1 MDLIEK
7 SFYIKNNMI
16 CNILI
21 KNFTLYYTESTKD
34 LIFFLV
40 DLKNKN
46 KTNEF
51 RISEDIINILFEN
64 GFDLSLLK
72 APDELF
78 TIIQFCI
85 NNDISPYALNIKS
98 IDLKLVIIYLN
109 YIQNQFVDLAKLE
122 EIQVV
127 FFYKILL
134 INKIEVNKNI
144 LLKTFNILGATE
156 NININICYS
165 IYSLIKSI
173 ESISSEEKNILSDEL
188 PKIFT
193 KLLPALNSENNFN
206 YKEEKKIQLILSS
219 SNLLCMKCNDE
230 KNKKNTIIFF
240 KFI

>member
-1 MDLIEK
+1 M
-7 SFYIKNNMI
+7 
-16 CNILI
+16 
-21 KNFTLYYTESTKD
+21 
-34 LIFFLV
+34 
-40 DLKNKN
+40 
-46 KTNEF
+46 
-51 RISEDIINILFEN
+51 
-64 GFDLSLLK
+64 
-72 APDELF
+72 
-78 TIIQFCI
+78 
-85 NNDISPYALNIKS
+85 
-98 IDLKLVIIYLN
+98 N

-193 KLLPALNSENNFN
+193 KLLSVLNLENNFN
-206 YKEEKKIQLILSS
+206 YEEEKNSI
-219 SNLLCMKCNDE
+219 NF
-230 KNKKNTIIFF
+230 IF
-240 KFI
+240 I